1 MYVVGLSTRTGT
13 LVTRPSETRAR
24 SPRRNGGNPHRAT
37 SASASQKPALCRVA
51 AYSGPG
57 LPRPTTARKPQL
69 SLPPLG
75 FSTFS
80 AFSPLAGVA
89 APPPFV
95 SGLAPPSP
103 AAAPSPSTS
112 SPSRTL
118 RLSPG
123 SAHSAAASGTG
134 AVTSSARGGTT
145 EIGRASCRERGEVQG
160 GPRPGKEDHQ

>member
-13 LVTRPSETRAR
+13 PATSPWETRAR

-37 SASASQKPALCRVA
+37 SASASRKPALCRVA

-80 AFSPLAGVA
+80 AFSLLAGVA

-95 SGLAPPSP
+95 SGFAPPSP

-118 RLSPG
+118 RISSG
-123 SAHSAAASGTG
+123 SATSAAAPGTG
-134 AVTSSARGGTT
+134 AGPPSAP
-145 EIGRASCRERGEVQG
+145 G
-160 GPRPGKEDHQ
+160 GPTLAVLGSPSRGVVALP